1 MDGGLNAAEFSVAM
15 CLVHRALNGV
25 APPPLLPPPLAESIE
40 TLLSGTL
47 PPMDD
52 RHVLKCQTAFAAFK
66 ACIVTGRLGLEAT
79 KYLFSKTN
87 LSAGQLFQIW
97 RLSDRD
103 GDGQL
108 VFLEFVL
115 AMHLVFLAKLSHVLP
130 LTLDP
135 SSLLHPLY
143 YKIVAEAREMM
154 DETPP
159 TPKPVSVTSD
169 LFPPPTVPLED
180 GPEGCSL
187 SRPFTDEILHSLT
200 PENDSLSLQEPDPFS
215 SLLPPPNDVGGAQ
228 LSGRS
233 LVTNGNG
240 EGVAMTTMERVHEV
254 AILEEEGEGRGTV
267 LETAHFTSVLSPPN
281 HHLMMAEQVV
291 IAPNGELASQEDG
304 EEGGEEEEWADE
316 VVEEQ
321 LIVESEE
328 EEEETETEEQV
339 QAELESLSLQSRQFL
354 KESRDRLCEQQRRN
368 LESQFPNE
376 SSGMDEYQRASVKG
390 LRETIADMEGAEL
403 LLAKFDD
410 IEAEIESVLELVQS
424 EEEEEER
431 KDDDKEKET
440 MERGVERMGGAAHR
454 ESVTFPRTRI
464 SLPQESVEV
473 VKREQLSPSSWRVVE
488 ERASPPPPLRKEHR
502 SEQEL
507 EGVRMDLDSYLQSEM
522 EDLNDMFQEFETQD
536 QRKKIRDR
544 DEEEKIMTKEVAEV
558 VDEGP
563 KVGGMEEVVERRQ
576 REGEEKERLYQE
588 EMDRLERERLRAL
601 EEESLER
608 KRTIDSDQ
616 TIQNLDQELQNLLSK
631 DEEQVREA
639 QREKGAREKREEEE
653 RLLREEQRREKAT
666 EQDMTVEEW
675 IVWMEEKKTQGMTT
689 GQQMEYEKRKRVWLE
704 REKEREEKRRREE
717 EEQIRKTR
725 ERMARDYQEFQ
736 ERDQEMKANRLDP
749 EKLQQL
755 QEETARKR
763 GEERRDRESK
773 THRKEENRSS
783 RNLEEVELKPKVQKS
798 ALAARWEEQVRSQH
812 NGK

>member
-1 MDGGLNAAEFSVAM
+1 
-15 CLVHRALNGV
+15 
-25 APPPLLPPPLAESIE
+25 
-40 TLLSGTL
+40 
-47 PPMDD
+47 
-52 RHVLKCQTAFAAFK
+52 
-66 ACIVTGRLGLEAT
+66 
-79 KYLFSKTN
+79 
-87 LSAGQLFQIW
+87 
-97 RLSDRD
+97 
-103 GDGQL
+103 
-108 VFLEFVL
+108 
-115 AMHLVFLAKLSHVLP
+115 
-130 LTLDP
+130 
-135 SSLLHPLY
+135 
-143 YKIVAEAREMM
+143 
-154 DETPP
+154 
-159 TPKPVSVTSD
+159 
-169 LFPPPTVPLED
+169 
-180 GPEGCSL
+180 
-187 SRPFTDEILHSLT
+187 
-200 PENDSLSLQEPDPFS
+200 
-215 SLLPPPNDVGGAQ
+215 
-228 LSGRS
+228 
-233 LVTNGNG
+233 
-240 EGVAMTTMERVHEV
+240 
-254 AILEEEGEGRGTV
+254 
-267 LETAHFTSVLSPPN
+267 
-281 HHLMMAEQVV
+281 
-291 IAPNGELASQEDG
+291 
-304 EEGGEEEEWADE
+304 
-316 VVEEQ
+316 
-321 LIVESEE
+321 
-328 EEEETETEEQV
+328 
-339 QAELESLSLQSRQFL
+339 
-354 KESRDRLCEQQRRN
+354 
-368 LESQFPNE
+368 
-376 SSGMDEYQRASVKG
+376 
-390 LRETIADMEGAEL
+390 
-403 LLAKFDD
+403 
-410 IEAEIESVLELVQS
+410 
-424 EEEEEER
+424 
-431 KDDDKEKET
+431 